1 MNEDCR
7 ITDNGE
13 KMETTHMSSNSVC
26 AVVGENV
33 MWKDVQDTLSEK
45 KKAFMIITWF
55 CFVKSYS

>member
-33 MWKDVQDTLSEK
+33 MWNDVQDTLSEK
-45 KKAFMIITWF
+45 KKAFIIRT
-55 CFVKSYS
+55 